1 MITIKNEEQIALMRE
16 SCRLLGIVHK
26 ELKEFLRPGVS
37 TLDVD
42 SFGESLIRK
51 LGGIP
56 NFKNYNGFPAAICVS
71 INDEVVHGIPK
82 AERIIRDG
90 DIVSLD
96 CGLIYK
102 GYHSDAARTH
112 AVGDV
117 SDNVKALIRDTEKS
131 FWDGIKMAK
140 AGNHLYDISNAI
152 AESLLDGGY
161 GIVRDL
167 TGHGIGTHL
176 HEDPSIP
183 NFEMRRRGP
192 KLKQGM
198 TLAIEPMVTL
208 GTDDVEWL
216 DDNWTVVTADGSW
229 ASHYENTILIT
240 DGEPEVLTLEPV

>member
-1 MITIKNEEQIALMRE
+1 MITIKNDEEIALMRE

-26 ELKEFLRPGVS
+26 ELKGYLRPGVS

-42 SFGESLIRK
+42 TYGESLIRK

-71 INDEVVHGIPK
+71 VNDEIVHGIPK
-82 AERIIRDG
+82 ADRIIKDG

-112 AVGDV
+112 AVGEV
-117 SDNVKALIRDTEKS
+117 SDSVKDLIRDTEQS
-131 FWDGIKMAK
+131 FWDGISKAK

-152 AESLLDGGY
+152 SESLLEGGY

-176 HEDPSIP
+176 HEDPVIP
-183 NFEMRRRGP
+183 NYAMRRRGP

-208 GTDDVEWL
+208 GSDEVEWL
-216 DDNWTVVTADGSW
+216 DDDWTVVTADGTW
-229 ASHYENTILIT
+229 AAHYENTILIT
-240 DGEPEVLTLEPV
+240 DGDPEVLTLEPV